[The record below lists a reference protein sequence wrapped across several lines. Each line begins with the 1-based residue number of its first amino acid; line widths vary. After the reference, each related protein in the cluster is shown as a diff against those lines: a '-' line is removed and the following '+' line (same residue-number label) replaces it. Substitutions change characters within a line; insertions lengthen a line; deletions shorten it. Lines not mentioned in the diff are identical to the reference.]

1 MMRRKLR
8 REVVGFCVLNCP
20 VVVVVVGPVSFS
32 DGGGSEMVRWSF
44 GWVIFNI
51 HIYLGHFLVF
61 YNVHLRGGS
70 EYFLCFPGVWF
81 QFLCNTSRRQKE

>member
-51 HIYLGHFLVF
+51 HIYTYLSQSFLGILQCP
-61 YNVHLRGGS
+61 LEGR
-70 EYFLCFPGVWF
+70 E
-81 QFLCNTSRRQKE
+81 